1 MRRRRSRPKR
11 GRKLA
16 LVLVVLAVVLV
27 ASGIAAGGAVL
38 AFGSKC
44 DLDALRPARIGQNTF
59 VYAADAS
66 LLGVIPAERN
76 REVVT
81 LGQMS
86 PWLRKATVAIEDRR
100 FYDHGGLDAEG
111 IARAVWRDIK
121 AGQVVEGGSTI
132 TQQLV
137 RTLYISNERTVQRK
151 VKEACLA
158 VKLDDAWSKQKI
170 LASYLNSVFYGNLAY
185 GAEAASRTYFS
196 HAARSLTL
204 PQAALLAGLTQAP
217 SSYDPLVDPGR
228 ARQRRN
234 QVLDAMLE
242 ESMISPAQHRWARRQ
257 PIGLRPGRLYEQI
270 REPYFFGYV
279 RDQLVKAYGAETVR
293 SGGLQVYTTIE
304 PRWQRLA
311 QKAISD
317 TLTRR
322 IDPAAAIVSIDPANG
337 AIRAMTAIVP
347 GRANNQFNLL
357 SQARRQPGSTF
368 KSFVLAA
375 AVERG
380 MDPASTYYVSAPF
393 TYRPRANGNCDDGSW
408 WCVRTYDSS
417 YTGWTSVE
425 RATLRSDNSVYAQLT
440 LDVGPARVAS
450 MARRL
455 GVRTPLQVNGAFPP
469 AMGLGSVAV
478 SPLDMASAYATLAA
492 GGVYNEPTA
501 IRRVILNGKPD
512 DRWAAHHR
520 RTRVVPDGVASVV
533 TKILEDNVRYGTG
546 TAAALDRPVAGKTGT
561 TDKHADAWF
570 VGYTPGLSTAVW
582 MGFTRGEVP
591 MTNVHGISVSGGSF
605 PAQIWRRFMD
615 PALAG
620 LPVRDFPEPS
630 QPVTFEQWQRG
641 PWALSYDPYYVAPAQ
656 PETTTDRGDH
666 DDARVAEG
674 SGAKGTRTDR
684 EARGARVRSCR
695 RELLRA
701 CGPVGERR
709 PSRRAVRRRWA
720 ALAAGVATAGLVGL
734 ASATAWREGSPLV
747 PRDGGLAVEGSAWF
761 FLALLLA
768 AFATYLAGLVLLR
781 HRVVALRAAILVAA
795 AVQLVPLASPLLL
808 STDAWTYWGYGWI
821 AAESHDNPYVDPPSA
836 FPESPAAPYLGA
848 DWRDTT
854 SVYGPAFTLVSE
866 PVARL
871 AESSSDAA
879 AWLFKSLAA
888 LAVLVATVA
897 VSRSSRSPAL
907 AAAFVGWN
915 PVLAIHAGGG
925 GHNDALVGALVAT
938 AVALGV
944 HRRATVGGVVW
955 ALAALVKW
963 VPLLFFAL
971 AALAARAR
979 ARETGTLGLVA
990 ALIAGGAIATWRYGL
1005 EWLGALGPLA
1015 DNAVR
1020 RTSYALPSRL
1030 EQLGLP
1036 DAVSLGVAFAL
1047 LGVGLAW
1054 LARDALAGRARLGTA
1069 ACLVLATTP
1078 YLAVWYLAWA
1088 VPLSAPDDDDRL
1100 ARLAALALTAYLLPQ
1115 TIPL

>member
-1 MRRRRSRPKR
+1 M
-11 GRKLA
+11 
-16 LVLVVLAVVLV
+16 
-27 ASGIAAGGAVL
+27 
-38 AFGSKC
+38 
-44 DLDALRPARIGQNTF
+44 
-59 VYAADAS
+59 
-66 LLGVIPAERN
+66 
-76 REVVT
+76 
-81 LGQMS
+81 
-86 PWLRKATVAIEDRR
+86 
-100 FYDHGGLDAEG
+100 
-111 IARAVWRDIK
+111 
-121 AGQVVEGGSTI
+121 I
-132 TQQLV
+132 T
-137 RTLYISNERTVQRK
+137 
-151 VKEACLA
+151 
-158 VKLDDAWSKQKI
+158 
-170 LASYLNSVFYGNLAY
+170 
-185 GAEAASRTYFS
+185 
-196 HAARSLTL
+196 
-204 PQAALLAGLTQAP
+204 
-217 SSYDPLVDPGR
+217 
-228 ARQRRN
+228 
-234 QVLDAMLE
+234 
-242 ESMISPAQHRWARRQ
+242 PAQYRWARRQ
-257 PIGLRPGRLYEQI
+257 PIGLHPGRLYEQI

-293 SGGLQVYTTIE
+293 SGGLKVYTTIE

-311 QKAISD
+311 QKAIAD
-317 TLTRR
+317 TLTRKA
-322 IDPAAAIVSIDPANG
+322 DPAAAIVSIDPANG

-368 KSFVLAA
+368 KTFVLAA

-380 MDPASTYYVSAPF
+380 MDPSSTYYVSAPF
-393 TYRPRANGNCDDGSW
+393 TYRPRPDGNCDDGSW

-492 GGVYNEPTA
+492 GGIYTEPTA
-501 IRRVILNGKPD
+501 IRRVILNGKRD
-512 DRWAAHHR
+512 DRWAARHR

-533 TKILEDNVRYGTG
+533 TRILEDNVRYGTG
-546 TAAALDRPVAGKTGT
+546 TAAALSRPVAGKTGT

-570 VGYTPGLSTAVW
+570 VGFTPGLSTAVW
-582 MGFTRGEVP
+582 MGYTRGEVP

-620 LPVRDFPEPS
+620 LPAREFPEPA
-630 QPVTFEQWQRG
+630 QPVVFQQWQPRAVVALVRPVLRG
-641 PWALSYDPYYVAPAQ
+641 SHEHADDHRGGDGDAPA
-656 PETTTDRGDH
+656 
-666 DDARVAEG
+666 AEG
-674 SGAKGTRTDR
+674 HAAEGFGDAGAGRR
-684 EARGARVRSCR
+684 AVGRRGHELRSR
-695 RELLRA
+695 RRLR
-701 CGPVGERR
+701 ERR
-709 PSRRAVRRRWA
+709 PPRRAVTSRSA
-720 ALAAGVATAGLVGL
+720 PLAAGVATACLVGV
-734 ASATAWREGSPLV
+734 ASATAWRDGSPLV
-747 PRDGGLAVEGSAWF
+747 PREGGLAEQGTARL
-761 FLALLLA
+761 FLVLVAA
-768 AFATYLAGLVLLR
+768 AFVAYLAGLVLLR
-781 HRVVALRAAILVAA
+781 RRALALRAAILVAA

-821 AAESHDNPYVDPPSA
+821 AAEGGGNPYVDPPSA
-836 FPESPAAPYLGA
+836 FPESPAALYLGA

-866 PVARL
+866 PVARI
-871 AESSSDAA
+871 AGSSADTA

-888 LAVLVATVA
+888 LAVLAATVA
-897 VSRSSRSPAL
+897 ASRSSRRPAL

-944 HRRATVGGVVW
+944 HRRSSASGAVW

-963 VPLLFFAL
+963 VPLVFFAL

-979 ARETGTLGLVA
+979 GRSTGTLALVA
-990 ALIAGGAIATWRYGL
+990 TLVAGGAVATWRYGL
-1005 EWLGALGPLA
+1005 HWLGALGPLA
-1015 DNAVR
+1015 ENAVR

-1036 DAVSLGVAFAL
+1036 HGVALGIAFAL
-1047 LGVGLAW
+1047 LAAGLAW

-1088 VPLSAPDDDDRL
+1088 VPLAAPEDDDRL
-1100 ARLAALALTAYLLPQ
+1100 ARLAALGLTAYLLPQ
-1115 TIPL
+1115 TIPH